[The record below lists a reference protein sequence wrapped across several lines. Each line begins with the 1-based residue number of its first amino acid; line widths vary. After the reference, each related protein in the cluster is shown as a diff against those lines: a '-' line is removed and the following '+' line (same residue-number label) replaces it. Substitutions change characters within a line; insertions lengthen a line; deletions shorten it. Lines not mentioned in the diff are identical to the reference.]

1 MAAFIKHIPCE
12 TCGSS
17 DARGLYSDD
26 GEYCFS
32 CKSVKPG
39 SEYKDEDSYERPPIR
54 TSARKETMTVEI
66 KSTKPVIDPDDAA
79 EIKEYSTLQ
88 GFNFRNIKDE
98 TYRQFGVRHA
108 VDENNNVLEQYYP
121 CTQEG
126 QLVGYKIREVPKTF
140 YSKGRT
146 GADCELF
153 MQFRFN
159 RGGKYVMITEGE
171 CLLPSAKVLTRKG
184 WVTLEDWN
192 GQEVMQANGKF
203 ATPIAKIEKDYEGTM
218 LNYTSGSFVQ
228 DLTPKHNMLRINT
241 DGTYFKAAADDIKK
255 KRFNVPR
262 TVNFESDTDNLLA
275 RIQVMLSADFTF
287 REKGDIYGC
296 LKKERK
302 ITRCKQ
308 LLDAS
313 GVRYT
318 VNIDGRGYSSF
329 FIHRG
334 HGLNVSKVF
343 DWARDLPS
351 AATIIEEVLF
361 WDGNSVPDRN
371 QIEYSTVISE
381 NAEFIQT
388 CAHLCGYVSSIIRR
402 TRDKYS
408 WMKVSILKGK
418 NSSST
423 QKGYTEYD
431 YTGKVMCL
439 TMPDGT
445 LLIKQ
450 GDSISCT
457 GNCDSLS
464 GYQML
469 KEYYDK
475 KDSGFEVAVVS
486 PTTGANSHKQ
496 IAAQYKFFDTFDN
509 IIVCYDNDKAGQEAV
524 EEVIKVLPK
533 GKVKIMNMRMKDA
546 NEYLKSGKEAAFI
559 SDFFNAKTYTPAGV
573 VGSSAL
579 YQRLLD
585 SANVKKVPLPP
596 FMKKLGTMINDI
608 ELGTIGVFAAG
619 SGAAKCLAPDTVIM
633 MHDFSK
639 KKVQD
644 IVVGDKVIGPDGKPR
659 NVLSVS
665 SGFDEMYKIDQVK
678 GISYSVNS
686 AHILSLRSG
695 ATKRTSKGNLEKGGI
710 YNVNVKDYH
719 DGKIGGTKFLKGY
732 KAEFKDYESYDLD
745 FDLSYILGLWLAE
758 GTSAKAQF
766 TLANKDSQL
775 KDELYKFC
783 EKRGFT
789 VTAPECNKDDNC
801 QGYNVQGGF
810 LKILQ
815 EYDLL
820 NNKHIPEVFQK
831 ASTETKLHLLAG
843 IIDGDGYLNH
853 GSFVLHMLDNQL
865 SRDIVNVARSV
876 GLQVSD
882 HLKFSK
888 AQTGEGGMYHW
899 ISINGYIDKILN
911 RLPRKKAPT
920 RKQIK
925 NPMNTGITVTPV
937 GVGKY
942 FGFTLD
948 GDHLF
953 CLEDGTVTHNTTVAN
968 EMIYFWLFN
977 SPHKVGVVSLELT
990 CEQYAQAMLSRHIR
1004 QKISLIRDTDEK
1016 IDFLKTEKVRSKAE
1030 ELFQDSNG
1038 GDRFMIIDERDGS
1051 IEVLQ
1056 DKIEE
1061 LVISCG
1067 CRIIVLDPLSD
1078 LLDGLST
1085 EAQALFMKWCK
1096 SIIKSYNVTFIM
1108 ISHIRKS
1115 GNNKDAASTGA
1126 FIPEESIMGSSTI
1139 FKSASW
1145 VVMMMRDKY
1154 NEDPIIRNTTQLVL
1168 SKNRAGGDTG
1178 PAGELFYDNQQHVLH
1193 DKEDW
1198 ELGNSE
1204 F

>member
-108 VDENNNVLEQYYP
+108 VDESNNVIEQYYP

-171 CLLPSAKVLTRKG
+171 CLLPNTKVLTRKG

-192 GQEVMQANGKF
+192 GQEVMQANGEF

-218 LNYTSGSFVQ
+218 LNYQSGSFVQ
-228 DLTPKHNMLRINT
+228 DLTPKHNMLRVKPN
-241 DGTYFKAAADDIKK
+241 GEYFKAVADDRTKK
-255 KRFNVPR
+255 HYNVPR

-287 REKGDIYGC
+287 REGGDIYGAF
-296 LKKERK
+296 KKERK
-302 ITRCKQ
+302 TIRCKQ
-308 LLDAS
+308 LLDAA

-318 VNIDGRGYSSF
+318 MNNNDRGYTTF
-329 FIHRG
+329 YIHRG

-343 DWARDLPS
+343 DWTRDLPS

-361 WDGNSVPDRN
+361 WDGNSVPNRN
-371 QIEYSTVISE
+371 QIEYSTVIRE

-388 CAHLCGYVSSIIRR
+388 CAHLCGYVSSIIHR
-402 TRDKYS
+402 TRAHDRYK

-423 QKGYTEYD
+423 RKGYTEYD

-450 GDSISCT
+450 GDSVSCT

-469 KEYYDK
+469 KDYYDK

-496 IAAQYKFFDTFDN
+496 IAAQYKFFDTFEN
-509 IIVCYDNDKAGQEAV
+509 IIVCYDNDKAGQEAT

-533 GKVKIMNMRMKDA
+533 GKVKIMSMRMKDA
-546 NEYLKSGKEAAFI
+546 NEYLKAGKEAAFI

-579 YQRLLD
+579 YQRLVD

-596 FMKKLGTMINDI
+596 FMKKLSEKINDI

-619 SGAAKCLAPDTVIM
+619 SG
-633 MHDFSK
+633 
-639 KKVQD
+639 
-644 IVVGDKVIGPDGKPR
+644 
-659 NVLSVS
+659 
-665 SGFDEMYKIDQVK
+665 
-678 GISYSVNS
+678 
-686 AHILSLRSG
+686 
-695 ATKRTSKGNLEKGGI
+695 
-710 YNVNVKDYH
+710 
-719 DGKIGGTKFLKGY
+719 
-732 KAEFKDYESYDLD
+732 
-745 FDLSYILGLWLAE
+745 
-758 GTSAKAQF
+758 SAK
-766 TLANKDSQL
+766 
-775 KDELYKFC
+775 
-783 EKRGFT
+783 
-789 VTAPECNKDDNC
+789 
-801 QGYNVQGGF
+801 
-810 LKILQ
+810 
-815 EYDLL
+815 
-820 NNKHIPEVFQK
+820 
-831 ASTETKLHLLAG
+831 
-843 IIDGDGYLNH
+843 
-853 GSFVLHMLDNQL
+853 
-865 SRDIVNVARSV
+865 
-876 GLQVSD
+876 
-882 HLKFSK
+882 
-888 AQTGEGGMYHW
+888 
-899 ISINGYIDKILN
+899 
-911 RLPRKKAPT
+911 
-920 RKQIK
+920 
-925 NPMNTGITVTPV
+925 
-937 GVGKY
+937 
-942 FGFTLD
+942 
-948 GDHLF
+948 
-953 CLEDGTVTHNTTVAN
+953 TTIAN

-1004 QKISLIRDTDEK
+1004 QKISLIRNTDEK
-1016 IDFLKTEKVRSKAE
+1016 IDFLKTEKVRGKAE